1 MKKLILLLTL
11 FSCIH
16 ASARKVYDVIRPG
29 GDFWHN
35 NGSFNTQYGVNP
47 GDTVVLRAGT
57 YGHIDITN
65 ISGVTFI
72 NEGQVLVDSWNF
84 NNGAINVKILGN
96 GTAGIKYGIRFI
108 GRANFASRCYATGD
122 IEFGWLEVAGN
133 LMGFQVKTDP
143 GVGYPLNYQRVLA
156 HDLYIHDTGQEAIYF
171 GSDNLGGPQING
183 RIWNVK
189 TERTGRD
196 GIQTRNGTFIIED
209 CEVISPGLAGDNNH
223 NHGFLIGGNT
233 KNGTIRRCIGRN
245 IPNFGIFCNGY
256 GEILIECNDIQ
267 SGNSALFTKNTEY
280 WEDLQKVGYQNFTVR
295 NNIFTSVR
303 SIEMGSN
310 NANIAVRGN
319 VTNNKCS
326 GSVGVAGGI
335 TQSNNNAGVTINCT
349 VTVPPVNLAPT
360 ANAGTDKTITLP
372 ANTTTLNGS
381 GADIDGTI
389 ASYTW
394 SKVSGPAG
402 GTIATANAAATNIT
416 ALQQGTYVFRLT
428 VTDNA
433 GATGTDDV
441 QVIVNA
447 APAPPANQ
455 APKANAGADKTITL
469 PTNTTTLNGS
479 GTDADG
485 TIATYVWSKVSGPA
499 GGTIGTANAAS
510 TNITGLLQGT
520 YVFRLT
526 VTDNAGATGTD
537 DVQIIVNAAPAP
549 PANQAPKANA
559 GADKTITLP
568 ATTTTLN
575 GSGTD
580 ADGTITTYVWSK
592 VSGPPAGGGAIAT
605 ANAASTNITG
615 LLQGTYVFR
624 LTVTDNAG
632 ATGTDDVQVIVNAAP
647 APPANQAPKA
657 NAGADR
663 DITLPTNALT
673 LTGSGTDADGTI
685 ASYAWN
691 KVSGPAGGNIG
702 NSALASTNI
711 TGLLQGTYVFRLT
724 VTDNAGATGTDDVQV
739 IVNAAVAAANQAPL
753 AEAGN
758 EQNITLPANST
769 ILDGSASKDP
779 DGQITSW
786 SWIKIAGPAT
796 GAIQNANTAKPAVS
810 NLERG
815 SYEFELTVTDNKGAT
830 SKDRVKINVLKINQ
844 KPVARVKDTIVVT
857 LPVQSAELD
866 GSQSYDPDGKI
877 NAYSWKLVNGPVAS
891 APRILSQT
899 QSKTVVAD
907 LTAGNYQFELTVE
920 DDEKAQT
927 KVNVVVIVKNS
938 SSRRLVP
945 VLGVYPNPVMT
956 NTVNVNIETD
966 AVGRTNITIYDLN
979 GKPVVSEQFV
989 KNSTSFRKAIDVAGL
1004 PKGTFMIVVQ
1014 VDVQE
1019 KVVKKLVKL

>member
-1 MKKLILLLTL
+1 MHYLKSKRTMKKLILLLTL
-11 FSCIH
+11 FFCIH

-372 ANTTTLNGS
+372 TNTTTLNGS
-381 GADIDGTI
+381 GTDIDGTI
-389 ASYTW
+389 ASYAW

-402 GTIATANAAATNIT
+402 GTIATANAASTNIT

-433 GATGTDDV
+433 GSTGTDDV

-469 PTNTTTLNGS
+469 PANTTTLTGS

-485 TIATYVWSKVSGPA
+485 TIASYAWSKVSGPA
-499 GGTIGTANAAS
+499 GGTIATANAAS
-510 TNITGLLQGT
+510 TNITALQQGT

-526 VTDNAGATGTD
+526 VTDNAG
-537 DVQIIVNAAPAP
+537 
-549 PANQAPKANA
+549 
-559 GADKTITLP
+559 
-568 ATTTTLN
+568 
-575 GSGTD
+575 S
-580 ADGTITTYVWSK
+580 
-592 VSGPPAGGGAIAT
+592 
-605 ANAASTNITG
+605 
-615 LLQGTYVFR
+615 
-624 LTVTDNAG
+624 
-632 ATGTDDVQVIVNAAP
+632 TGTDDVQVIVNAAP

-685 ASYAWN
+685 ASYAWS

-702 NSALASTNI
+702 NPTLASTNI

-739 IVNAAVAAANQAPL
+739 IVNAAVAAANLAPL

-769 ILDGSASKDP
+769 TLDGSASRDP

-877 NAYSWKLVNGPVAS
+877 NAYSWKLVNGPAAS

-927 KVNVVVIVKNS
+927 KVNVIVIVKNS

-945 VLGVYPNPVMT
+945 VLGVYPNPVMN

-989 KNSTSFRKAIDVAGL
+989 KNSTSFRKTVDVAGL